1 MMLLGAAVLIL
12 LAGFIVQFIVTLLE
26 VLAVIVGVILLLGGL
41 ALLILGGRGWRRR
54 PWGWDAPPSNT

>member
-26 VLAVIVGVILLLGGL
+26 VLAVIVGAILLLGGL

-54 PWGWDAPPSNT
+54 PCGWDAPPSNT